1 MGVKLGMIDLKHTH
15 RIVVKHIIY
24 ILAAIA
30 AGLFLFV
37 SGIHCFFR
45 FFTGVPC
52 PSCGMTRAFLSLLK
66 LDFYR
71 SFYYHPLLI
80 PALITAFIAIHMDVP
95 VFKFNKKVCTVYIW
109 GFVAVFFAVY
119 FFRFFMNSIP

>member
-1 MGVKLGMIDLKHTH
+1 MGVKLGMIDLKRTH

-30 AGLFLFV
+30 AVLFLFV

-80 PALITAFIAIHMDVP
+80 PGLITAFIAIHMDVP

>member
-1 MGVKLGMIDLKHTH
+1 MGVKPGMIELKRTH
-15 RIVVKHIIY
+15 KILVKHIFY
-24 ILAAIA
+24 VLAAIA
-30 AGLFLFV
+30 AVLILYF

-45 FFTGVPC
+45 FFTGIPC

-71 SFYYHPLLI
+71 SFYYHSLLI
-80 PALITAFIAIHMDVP
+80 PALITAFIAIHMNVP
-95 VFKFNKKVCTVYIW
+95 AFRLNKRACTAYIW

-119 FFRFFMNSIP
+119 FFRLFTNNIP